1 MMSFISDIILF
12 LHFGIV
18 IFITL
23 GFFLIPIGWK
33 LNWNWIANRKLRL
46 LHCGMMAFVTL
57 ETFMGITCPLTAIE
71 NSIRCVNKSNSFV
84 SYWVMKIIYWDLPTI
99 FFLVLYSLSL
109 GWALFLWKICPP
121 RKS

>member
-1 MMSFISDIILF
+1 MMSFISDIILV

-33 LNWNWIANRKLRL
+33 LNWNWIYNRKLRL
-46 LHCGMMAFVTL
+46 LHFGMMAFVTL

-71 NSIRCVNKSNSFV
+71 NSIRGVNKSNSFV

>member
-1 MMSFISDIILF
+1 MMSFISDIILV

-23 GFFLIPIGWK
+23 GLFLIPIGWK

-71 NSIRCVNKSNSFV
+71 NSIRGLNQSNSFV
-84 SYWVMKIIYWDLPTI
+84 SYWVMKIIYWDLSTI